1 MHLNQ
6 TKYALDL
13 LKKTKFTDVK
23 PISTLVPSGHKL
35 SAHDGDPHP
44 DPQMYRSVM
53 GALQYLTI
61 TRLDLFYVVN
71 QVCQFM
77 HSPKN
82 THWTAVKHILRY
94 LKVIYDHGL
103 VYKPG
108 SMQLSAFSD
117 ADYAG
122 DPDTRNS
129 TGVFCIYLGSNLV
142 SQSSKKQK
150 TLSRSSTEA
159 KYR

>member
-1 MHLNQ
+1 MWNLEKAFLHGYLAENVYMRQ
-6 TKYALDL
+6 PVGFIDQQFPNH
-13 LKKTKFTDVK
+13 KTKFTDVK

-53 GALQYLTI
+53 GVLQYLTI

-71 QVCQFM
+71 QA
-77 HSPKN
+77 
-82 THWTAVKHILRY
+82 T
-94 LKVIYDHGL
+94 YDHGL

-129 TGVFCIYLGSNLV
+129 TSVFCIYLGSNLV